1 MALMSRFSSL
11 VRSAARIP
19 AALRRDRHEAF
30 FGAARR
36 WSNRELARLGPLFD
50 SPVVNV
56 SAWAD
61 SDKEGRNYR
70 DYFRA
75 DTDYWITNF
84 GTSQG
89 EMQGRKEEFYLDLQ
103 APLPPEH
110 RRRFATVFNHTTLEH
125 VWDFKT
131 AFANMCEMS
140 SDAVVIVVPWLQPQ
154 HSDYGDYWRF
164 SPQAMVRLFE
174 EQSMR
179 VVHLD
184 WNRGPR
190 QSVYVLAV
198 GVRDPAKWAG
208 KFPDPPLS
216 SSDARFF
223 ELPED
228 FSGRRAFDL

>member
-1 MALMSRFSSL
+1 MTARSRLSSL
-11 VRSAARIP
+11 AKAAVRLP
-19 AALRRDRHEAF
+19 AALLRERQSAF

-36 WSNRELARLGPLFD
+36 WSNREVARIAHLFD
-50 SPVVNV
+50 SPIVNV

-61 SDKEGRNYR
+61 SDKEGRDYR
-70 DYFRA
+70 DYFRSGG
-75 DTDYWITNF
+75 DYWITNF

-89 EMQGRKEEFYLDLQ
+89 EMQGREDEFYLDLEK
-103 APLPPEH
+103 PLPDEH

-140 SDAVVIVVPWLQPQ
+140 NDAVLIIVPWLQPQ

-174 EQSMR
+174 EQSMT

-184 WNRGPR
+184 WNRDPR

-198 GVRDPAKWAG
+198 GVRDPVKWAG
-208 KFPDPPLS
+208 KFAKRPLA
-216 SSDARFF
+216 SSDPDFF
-223 ELPED
+223 TLPAD
-228 FSGRRAFDL
+228 FPGRGAFDL